1 MFVNLG
7 LTADAAAAHT
17 HEFSNQANSQPNTSL
32 LSRTSAAIFPL
43 GFTSSSKNR
52 SDSGA
57 PQPVMSPPSA
67 ITSLFIA
74 PRLSTEE
81 DYAAPN
87 PNETGLHSRTQDV
100 PAVAAKKQQ
109 HTRTKSTFN
118 FAHPPRS
125 TRRKRLALRSKLLL
139 QLHRVSQTTR
149 PIPAIDVLSS
159 PICCGPRKLQSIYRG
174 KDSAP
179 AGDLIL
185 VTRDAHEQ
193 AGTEDD
199 RSISSDDDPQDHG
212 EHVATVCHH
221 RKEGAKSNSI
231 AEISLQQG
239 TRWEVSRLPSGGYEF
254 RGTMESGEEKCAR
267 WVLRGKTGGR
277 RVSGSSTGADNTFD
291 DYKRFTF
298 SMIDPTTRR
307 HPVLAWMSRQ
317 GIDILDQYPLF
328 STSTQP
334 SSPSSSNLPQ
344 TSDCNEPPLIETD
357 EHLRTLIVVSGVW
370 VAFREGWSQAP
381 LFPDI
386 PPSTPT
392 TLGPGIRISSTS
404 QQQQQQQQQQ
414 EQEQEHPESTRNSGN
429 IVEREDTTDGSA
441 RSKSFPFTGGRLRL
455 GGLTLNRAKTINEKS
470 KNPTSS
476 RRATS
481 RKGKT
486 RLKDDGRDQPSH
498 DAHDSF
504 QPTSLTIGEQT
515 QTKPNPSSDHGHYL
529 SAARNL
535 PSPRYSYGED
545 STNDAISSAPSVYTG
560 EGKPDQPKGKGWRR
574 LGHLLDFVGKKGS
587 AST

>member
-1 MFVNLG
+1 M
-7 LTADAAAAHT
+7 
-17 HEFSNQANSQPNTSL
+17 
-32 LSRTSAAIFPL
+32 
-43 GFTSSSKNR
+43 SSSKNR

-87 PNETGLHSRTQDV
+87 PNETGLHNRTQDV

-109 HTRTKSTFN
+109 HTRTKSTFS

-185 VTRDAHEQ
+185 VTRDAHEP

-212 EHVATVCHH
+212 ELVATVCHH
-221 RKEGAKSNSI
+221 RKEGAKSNGI

-254 RGTMESGEEKCAR
+254 KGTMENGEEKCAR
-267 WVLRGKTGGR
+267 WVLRGKAGGR

-298 SMIDPTTRR
+298 I
-307 HPVLAWMSRQ
+307 
-317 GIDILDQYPLF
+317 
-328 STSTQP
+328 
-334 SSPSSSNLPQ
+334 
-344 TSDCNEPPLIETD
+344 
-357 EHLRTLIVVSGVW
+357 VSGVW

-404 QQQQQQQQQQ
+404 QQQQQQ

-429 IVEREDTTDGSA
+429 IVEREATTDGSA

-455 GGLTLNRAKTINEKS
+455 GGLTLNRAKTTNKKS

-515 QTKPNPSSDHGHYL
+515 QTKPNPMSSDHGQYL
-529 SAARNL
+529 SGARNL

-545 STNDAISSAPSVYTG
+545 SPNDAISSAPSVYTG
-560 EGKPDQPKGKGWRR
+560 EGKPEQPKGKGWRR
-574 LGHLLDFVGKKGS
+574 LGHFLDFVGKKGP